1 MAKQDLINYLSAV
14 VGLSKKIAFSLIK
27 KKKKTAPSF
36 SSFVLGGN
44 CLELRKVKRQISQ
57 VLSSLMLSWSQATSR
72 GDH

>member
-14 VGLSKKIAFSLIK
+14 VGLSKKIAFSLI